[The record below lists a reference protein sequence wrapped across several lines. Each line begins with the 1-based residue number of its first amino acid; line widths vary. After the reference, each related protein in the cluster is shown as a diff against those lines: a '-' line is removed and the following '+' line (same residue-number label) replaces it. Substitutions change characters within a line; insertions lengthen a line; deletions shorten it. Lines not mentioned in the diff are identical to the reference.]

1 MWLVVGLGNPG
12 SYYAR
17 NRHNAGFMVVDL
29 LADRLRVG
37 GFRGKFGG
45 EVALAALGG
54 ERAVLLKPQSY
65 MNLSGQVV
73 ARAAQ
78 FYQVEPGDIV
88 VVHDDI
94 DLDFDRLKVKVGGG
108 HGGHNGLRS
117 VIQDLGTPE
126 FVRVR
131 IGVGRPP
138 PRQDPADYV
147 LEDFGPAERRDLDLV
162 VARAADAVETVV
174 REGVT
179 AAMNRHNAR
188 ADAEE

>member
-12 SYYAR
+12 SGYAR

-37 GFRGKFGG
+37 AWRGKFGG
-45 EVALAALGG
+45 EVAGAALAG
-54 ERAVLLKPQSY
+54 ERLLLLKPRSY
-65 MNLSGQVV
+65 MNCSGPVIV
-73 ARAAQ
+73 RAAQ
-78 FYQVEPGDIV
+78 FYQLEPAAIL

-94 DLDFDRLKVKVGGG
+94 DLDFDRIKVKVGGG

-117 VIQDLGTPE
+117 IIQDLGSPD

-138 PRQDPADYV
+138 PRQDAADSV
-147 LEDFGPAERRDLDLV
+147 LEDFGPGERRDLDLV
-162 VARAADAVETVV
+162 IARAADAV
-174 REGVT
+174 
-179 AAMNRHNAR
+179 
-188 ADAEE
+188 